1 MIITAQAIF
10 DYHLQGLH
18 NYVNASV
25 KTKDHYLIM
34 AEAMLA
40 ITRELLSKNLNDNDA
55 LQIMEHA
62 LQDSKTKIYH

>member
-10 DYHLQGLH
+10 DCHLQGLH

>member
-1 MIITAQAIF
+1 MIVTAQAIF
-10 DYHLQGLH
+10 DCHLQGLN
-18 NYVNASV
+18 NYVKASV
-25 KTKDHYLIM
+25 KTKEHYLIL

-40 ITRELLSKNLNDNDA
+40 VSKDIISQNLSEDDA